1 MKNLVDIKYWI
12 FDLDNTILNGD
23 SDYSWIEFL
32 IKNNYVD
39 AKSYEEKNKYFFDQY
54 HQGTLDIAE
63 YAGFSI
69 GSFIEIGQEKLP
81 EILDKFLLTV
91 IEPMIN
97 IYALRLIHKHYEN
110 DDQLLLASATN
121 KVLVDLIAKRL
132 EFPNVIAT
140 IPEQI
145 NGTFTGKILEPSAL
159 GEGKLLRVKEWMD
172 KNGYK
177 DFSGTT
183 FYSDSINDLPLL
195 ESVDKP
201 IAVNPDEKLREIS
214 INNSWE
220 IVDLP

>member
-1 MKNLVDIKYWI
+1 VKLTI

-140 IPEQI
+140 IPEQV
-145 NGTFTGKILEPSAL
+145 NGMFTGKILEPSAL
-159 GEGKLLRVKEWMD
+159 GEGKLSRVKEWMV

-195 ESVDKP
+195 ESVEKP

>member
-1 MKNLVDIKYWI
+1 MKLTI

-69 GSFIEIGQEKLP
+69 GSFIEIGKEKLP

-159 GEGKLLRVKEWMD
+159 GEGKLSRVKEWMD
-172 KNGYK
+172 NNGYK

-195 ESVDKP
+195 ESVEKP

>member
-1 MKNLVDIKYWI
+1 MKLTI

-39 AKSYEEKNKYFFDQY
+39 AKIYEERNKYFFDQY

-69 GSFIEIGQEKLP
+69 GSFIEIGREKLP
-81 EILDKFLLTV
+81 EILDKFLVTV

-97 IYALRLIHKHYEN
+97 VYSLRLIHKHYEN
-110 DDQLLLASATN
+110 HDQLLLASATN
-121 KVLVDLIAKRL
+121 KVLVDLIARRL

-140 IPEQI
+140 IPEQV
-145 NGTFTGKILEPSAL
+145 NGVFTGKILEPSAL
-159 GEGKLLRVKEWMD
+159 GEGKLFRVKEWMG

-195 ESVDKP
+195 KAVEKP

>member
-1 MKNLVDIKYWI
+1 VKLTI

-69 GSFIEIGQEKLP
+69 GSFIEIGREKLP

-195 ESVDKP
+195 ESVEKP

>member
-1 MKNLVDIKYWI
+1 MKLTI

-195 ESVDKP
+195 ESVEKP
-201 IAVNPDEKLREIS
+201 IAVNPDDKLREIS

>member
-1 MKNLVDIKYWI
+1 MKLTI

-69 GSFIEIGQEKLP
+69 RSFIEIGKERLP

-195 ESVDKP
+195 ESVEKP

>member
-1 MKNLVDIKYWI
+1 MKLTI

-69 GSFIEIGQEKLP
+69 GSFIEIGKEKLP

-159 GEGKLLRVKEWMD
+159 GEGKLSRVKEWMD

-195 ESVDKP
+195 ESVEKP

>member
-1 MKNLVDIKYWI
+1 MKLTI

-97 IYALRLIHKHYEN
+97 IYALRLIHKHYES

-159 GEGKLLRVKEWMD
+159 GEGKLSRVKEWMD

-195 ESVDKP
+195 ESVEKP

>member
-1 MKNLVDIKYWI
+1 MKLTI

>member
-1 MKNLVDIKYWI
+1 MKLTI

-140 IPEQI
+140 IPEQV
-145 NGTFTGKILEPSAL
+145 NGMFTGKILEPSAL
-159 GEGKLLRVKEWMD
+159 GEGKLSRVKEWMV

-195 ESVDKP
+195 ESVEKP

>member
-1 MKNLVDIKYWI
+1 MKLTI

-195 ESVDKP
+195 ESVEKP

>member
-1 MKNLVDIKYWI
+1 MKLTI

-81 EILDKFLLTV
+81 EILDKFLLTE

-195 ESVDKP
+195 ESVEKP

>member
-1 MKNLVDIKYWI
+1 MKLTI

-39 AKSYEEKNKYFFDQY
+39 AKSYEERNKYFFDQY

-195 ESVDKP
+195 ESVEKP

>member
-1 MKNLVDIKYWI
+1 MKLTI

-97 IYALRLIHKHYEN
+97 IYALRLIHKHYES

-159 GEGKLLRVKEWMD
+159 GEGKLSRVKEWMD

-195 ESVDKP
+195 ESVEKP
-201 IAVNPDEKLREIS
+201 IAVNPDKKLREIS

>member
-1 MKNLVDIKYWI
+1 VKLTI

-159 GEGKLLRVKEWMD
+159 GEGKLSRVKEWMD

-195 ESVDKP
+195 ESVEKP

>member
-1 MKNLVDIKYWI
+1 VKLTI

-69 GSFIEIGQEKLP
+69 GSFIEIGKEKLP

-195 ESVDKP
+195 ESVEKP